1 MPSSRFPSTSSSN
14 AASRLEPLDRWI
26 DEFIVH
32 SQIERGL
39 SDNTISSYRRDL
51 QRWREFCGL
60 ADVDAGRVAPEEI
73 TEYLARL
80 RSGAPPARRAY
91 RPASVARMLVS
102 VRVFYRWLVI
112 EGQLAADPTA
122 KVGAP
127 KRPLSLPKS
136 ISLEQVVRL
145 IELPSEEPMGRR
157 DSAILETLYGAGLR
171 ISELVGLDVDDLD
184 LEQGS
189 VLVRIAKGGRARRI
203 PLGRAACTTVGAYLT
218 VTRPGLARRAP
229 AGAPPEALWLNV
241 RGGRLTRQGAWKLL
255 KGYAR
260 LAGLSDAVSP
270 HTLRH
275 SFATHMLD
283 AGADIR
289 VVQELL
295 GHASLTTTQIYTLV
309 SQSQLK
315 EVYLTSHPRAR
326 KPLTGMAKTDRT
338 SGTAAGSV

>member
-1 MPSSRFPSTSSSN
+1 M
-14 AASRLEPLDRWI
+14 
-26 DEFIVH
+26 VH

-51 QRWREFCGL
+51 GRWREFCGL
-60 ADVDAGRVAPEEI
+60 AGVDAGRVAPEQV

-80 RSGAPPARRAY
+80 RSGRPPARRAY
-91 RPASVARMLVS
+91 RPATVARMLVT
-102 VRVFYRWLVI
+102 VRVFYRWLVR
-112 EGQLAADPTA
+112 EGQLSVDPTA

-127 KRPLSLPKS
+127 KRPLSLPKA
-136 ISLEQVVRL
+136 IAVEQVVKL
-145 IELPSEEPMGRR
+145 IELPSEAPMGRR

-171 ISELVGLDVDDLD
+171 ISELVSLDVDDLD
-184 LEQGS
+184 LEEGS
-189 VLVRIAKGGRARRI
+189 VLVRTPKRGKARRV
-203 PLGRAACTTVGAYLT
+203 PLGRIACTAVGAYLT
-218 VTRPGLARRAP
+218 ITRPDLATRAP
-229 AGAPPEALWLNV
+229 AGASSGALWLNA

-260 LAGLSDAVSP
+260 VAGLGEAVSP

-309 SQSQLK
+309 SQSRLR

-326 KPLTGMAKTDRT
+326 NH
-338 SGTAAGSV
+338 